1 MQPRTFLEP
10 EPHPR
15 AEAVAFLAQL
25 IRLQRDMRDVGRRL
39 DRIESE
45 MHQALNEFNRA
56 RVEEYL

>member
-1 MQPRTFLEP
+1 VHSRASVGP
-10 EPHPR
+10 EPHPG

-25 IRLQRDMRDVGRRL
+25 IRLQREVRDVDRRL

-45 MHQALNEFNRA
+45 MHEALNPFNRA

>member
-1 MQPRTFLEP
+1 MQARAFVEP
-10 EPHPR
+10 EPPPR

-25 IRLQRDMRDVGRRL
+25 IRLQRDLRDLDLRL

-45 MHQALNEFNRA
+45 MHQALNAFNRA